1 MTPVRHERIVQ
12 VRLLDWSN
20 LCWIQDREQFSIGL
34 TLVFFM
40 DPCCLADQTEYSGM
54 ACRFP
59 KGRGECRVLAFG
71 LNRNN
76 HDSLR
81 LLETEIGNVGS
92 VATKNLMFLGE
103 KLQSLSSCSCIK
115 QFIRIQMAMF
125 ASRKKTLLKLS

>member
-76 HDSLR
+76 HDSMR
-81 LLETEIGNVGS
+81 LLETEIGNVPWRE
-92 VATKNLMFLGE
+92 ATKSKFMQLYQAIYKDSNGHVC
-103 KLQSLSSCSCIK
+103 KS
-115 QFIRIQMAMF
+115 
-125 ASRKKTLLKLS
+125 KKKPC